1 MAAFSS
7 VVSVAT
13 ATYPSTPQI
22 EIAFFQP
29 KKLVAQNFDAAA
41 IVYVSLDGINDHAA
55 LIADVKSPMS
65 LFQWDYQMP
74 QKVWIRTA
82 AAVATQV
89 QVIAE
94 G

>member
-7 VVSVAT
+7 VQSIAT
-13 ATYPSTPQI
+13 ATYPATPQV
-22 EIAFFQP
+22 EINFYQP
-29 KKLVAQNFDAAA
+29 KKLVVQNVNAAA

-55 LIADVKSPMS
+55 LTADVKSPMCQ
-65 LFQWDYQMP
+65 FQWDYQMP
-74 QKVWIRTA
+74 QKVWLRTA
-82 AAVATQV
+82 GAVATQV